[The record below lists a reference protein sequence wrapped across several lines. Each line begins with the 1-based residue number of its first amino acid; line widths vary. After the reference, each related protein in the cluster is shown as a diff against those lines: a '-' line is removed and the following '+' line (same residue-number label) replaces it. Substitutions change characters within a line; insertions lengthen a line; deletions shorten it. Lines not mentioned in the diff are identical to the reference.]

1 MNKAISELHVGN
13 CLIVQTKGIYY
24 WFYVVDI
31 RTSLSFL
38 IIFKSFNLHQ

>member
-1 MNKAISELHVGN
+1 MNKAISELHVCN

-31 RTSLSFL
+31 KD
-38 IIFKSFNLHQ
+38 KSKFDNYL